1 MSLAELPQ
9 VQQLTDREKLELID
23 ELWASIE
30 SAWDDAPL
38 APWQQERLAERL
50 AADAERPDDVL
61 GLDEFKQRLPASD

>member
-9 VQQLTDREKLELID
+9 IQQLTDREKLELIGEIWD
-23 ELWASIE
+23 SIE

-38 APWQQERLAERL
+38 TPWQQQKLAERL

-61 GLDEFKQRLPASD
+61 GLDEFERRVRASM